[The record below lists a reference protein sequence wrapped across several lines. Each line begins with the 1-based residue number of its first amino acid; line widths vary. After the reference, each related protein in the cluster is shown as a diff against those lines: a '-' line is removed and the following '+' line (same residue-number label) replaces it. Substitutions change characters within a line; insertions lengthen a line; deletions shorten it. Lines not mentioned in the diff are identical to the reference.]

1 MRVVLKPPP
10 NRENPRPMAPSS
22 SFSTLDGL
30 FLCAHGSQDPR
41 AQKGL
46 RTLTEQVQ
54 NAMPTVTVGCGVLEM
69 GPQPLEQQIGD
80 FLISHQLPSVT
91 VLPLFLLSGVHAE
104 VDIPE
109 AIAQVG
115 ERVQQTKVLGKSAG
129 LVEFLARTTVLEPN
143 EGIVLFAHGSR
154 RQEANRQMSLLAESL
169 AQSLQT
175 PVLPAFLKEEGSLQQ
190 AMSQL
195 QTEGHRVLVL
205 PHFIFL
211 GGVIDYLMEL
221 IEGIDAARLGP
232 VLSERPGFAQLVLSH
247 GGEALSPTKWRV
259 PL

>member
-1 MRVVLKPPP
+1 
-10 NRENPRPMAPSS
+10 MAPSS

-46 RTLTEQVQ
+46 FALTEQVQ
-54 NAMPTVTVGCGVLEM
+54 NVMPTVAVGCGVLEM
-69 GPQPLEQQIGD
+69 GPQPLEQQICD
-80 FLISHQLPSVT
+80 FLTSHQLPSVT

-109 AIAQVG
+109 AIAQVKA
-115 ERVQQTKVLGKSAG
+115 RVQQTKILGKSAR
-129 LVEFLARTTVLEPN
+129 LVEFLARTTELGSN

-169 AQSLQT
+169 AQALQA
-175 PVLPAFLKEEGSLQQ
+175 PVIPAFLKEEGSLQQ
-190 AMSQL
+190 AISQL

-205 PHFIFL
+205 PYFIFL
-211 GGVIDYLMEL
+211 GGIIDSLMEL

-247 GGEALSPTKWRV
+247 VSEALSPAQWRV